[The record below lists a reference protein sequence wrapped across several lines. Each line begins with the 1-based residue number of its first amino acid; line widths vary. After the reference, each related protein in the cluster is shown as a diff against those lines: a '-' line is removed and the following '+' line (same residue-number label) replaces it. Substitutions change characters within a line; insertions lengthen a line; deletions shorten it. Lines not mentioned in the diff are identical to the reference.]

1 MEDVLILSTQRN
13 FSFFT
18 IFRLSL
24 LQIVI
29 FSKIQMSSN
38 SKVAVILG
46 FGLAVGSSYLQCL
59 LKAGYQVAIVAR
71 NLDTLKSTVKQYGD
85 QHVVAYQGDLSKPE
99 TVQDLLN
106 NIAKDLKSLDAVV
119 YNGVVTSV
127 PYDAPLSTIMD
138 ATNINIT
145 SLHVA
150 FNTALIHF
158 KKAGHGRF
166 YISGG
171 GAGIDGSWSVPFGM
185 QFGAAAKAYDKN
197 FAQSANA
204 TFGKEGI
211 YTCCFVICN
220 LVFGGKN
227 ITSDMNND
235 PEAAEK
241 FKKKLEDSFD
251 TEFQRTSDFPAD
263 VVIAL

>member
-1 MEDVLILSTQRN
+1 MSTN
-13 FSFFT
+13 NSP
-18 IFRLSL
+18 
-24 LQIVI
+24 
-29 FSKIQMSSN
+29 

-46 FGLAVGSSYLQCL
+46 FGMAVGKSYLQSL
-59 LKAGYQVAIVAR
+59 LKSGYQVAIVAR
-71 NLDTLKSTVKQYGD
+71 SLETVQSAAQLYGD
-85 QHVVAYQGDLSKPE
+85 NNIVAYQGDLSKPE
-99 TVQDLLN
+99 TVADLIN
-106 NIAKDLKSLDAVV
+106 SIARDLKSLDAVV
-119 YNGVVTSV
+119 YNGCVTRV
-127 PYDAPLSTIMD
+127 PYDASLSTVID
-138 ATNINIT
+138 ASNTNIT

-171 GAGIDGSWSVPFGM
+171 GLCFDGSWSVPLGM
-185 QFGAAAKAYDKN
+185 QFGAAAKAYNKN

-211 YTCCFVICN
+211 HTTCFVISN

-235 PEAAEK
+235 PESAEK
-241 FKKKLEDSFD
+241 FKQKLEDTFV
-251 TEFQRTSDFPAD
+251 TEFQRSSDFPAD